1 MGGTYRKF
9 DENNFQL
16 AKQGVHGCGHP
27 VFCEV
32 ILYLS
37 EITGDFMTN
46 VIGEKINFDCGFA
59 GLNKT
64 PIFEVRKHPEKVSYL
79 QICCYSVAQSI
90 NKLVKHTINQ

>member
-64 PIFEVRKHPEKVSYL
+64 PIFEVRKHPEKGSYL
-79 QICCYSVAQSI
+79 QICYYSVTQPI
-90 NKLVKHTINQ
+90 NKQTKQIVNQ